1 MDLLLTPLAGLDFSA
16 LPQQLVV
23 GILTG
28 SIYALIALGYTM
40 VYGVLKLINFAH
52 GEVYMLGA
60 YFGLFISWIVIGDA
74 IGRAGATQIIAP
86 EILKIAAYSLVAG
99 GVFLS
104 LRPSRRKVVV
114 ELPGTLLRSL
124 KGAILSLDRSWTRAK
139 NAPRNFRKWAKDV
152 FPYSAPALRRTAI
165 CAGIALTI
173 LTIFGASGRSY
184 SSDELLES
192 RAESLRYDNF
202 TRTAW
207 ITVEDGEYPAVAYIY
222 SMPDGSSSIEYF
234 DVLSPTSPKPDTPEV
249 AVRLRRITNVEK
261 TLGISEEEL
270 LAPIGGTGEL
280 IRSWDP
286 RFSKPLLAIIVL
298 LGAALLGVLVRRARL
313 LSKSKQEP
321 ARKESR
327 ADDLK
332 AGGRT
337 PDLATGG
344 YLWELGLLALGGLVW
359 SLAQFQPQ
367 AITLVVM
374 MLASMV
380 GCAVVGVLIEFFA
393 YRPMRS
399 QPRISILIT
408 AIGVS
413 LLIQYT
419 GQLFLPNAPPPK
431 ISGDVSPYR
440 GSVSFFLDAPPRE
453 IADRYQFAEIE
464 LSEALSK
471 KQVVLDEVGGN
482 EFDLPRNTP
491 ELVRARAAETA
502 FNEINA
508 LKEDTSVSV
517 TVPKGQLI
525 MFFTAIV
532 LMFILRHLVMKTA
545 IGRGMRAV
553 SHDFEAAS
561 LMGVNVNKVIVVT
574 FLIGS
579 SLAGA
584 GAMMSAT
591 FLQTPLT
598 SFYGLIP
605 GVKAFVAAVLGGIG
619 NIPGAVL
626 GGLLMGVAEVL
637 MVWVGYSGLKDAM
650 AFVILIL
657 VLLFRPGG
665 LMGSATIEKV

>member
-1 MDLLLTPLAGLDFSA
+1 MDQLLTPLAGLDYSA

-74 IGRAGATQIIAP
+74 VGRAGATQIIAP
-86 EILKIAAYSLVAG
+86 GTLMVAAYVLVAA
-99 GVFLS
+99 GVLLS
-104 LRPSRRKVVV
+104 LRPSRRKILA
-114 ELPGTLLRSL
+114 ELPRTLVRSFKGLILVLHRSL
-124 KGAILSLDRSWTRAK
+124 TGLK
-139 NAPRNFRKWAKDV
+139 NSPRNFMNWAKNV
-152 FPYSAPALRRTAI
+152 FPNSIPALRRATI
-165 CAGIALTI
+165 YGGIALAI
-173 LTIFGASGRSY
+173 LVIFGASGRGY
-184 SSDELLES
+184 SSEELLAS
-192 RAESLRYDNF
+192 RAKSLEYDSF
-202 TRTAW
+202 TRTPW
-207 ITVEDGEYPAVAYIY
+207 IAVKDGEFPAVAYVY
-222 SMPDGSSSIEYF
+222 SLPGGGSAVEYF
-234 DVLSPTSPKPDTPEV
+234 DVLSPTTPRPDTPEV
-249 AVRLRRITNVEK
+249 AVRLRRITK
-261 TLGISEEEL
+261 RSEIDG
-270 LAPIGGTGEL
+270 LAKRDEIAQIAGSAEL
-280 IRSWDP
+280 IKSWDP
-286 RFSKPLLAIIVL
+286 RFSKLALAIIVL
-298 LGAALLGVLVRRARL
+298 LGGALLAMLSRRSRL
-313 LSKSKQEP
+313 LSKGAEAPIQE
-321 ARKESR
+321 ESSP
-327 ADDLK
+327 DNLK
-332 AGGRT
+332 TGGDMAGI
-337 PDLATGG
+337 AKGG
-344 YLWELGLLALGGLVW
+344 YLWELGLLALGALVW
-359 SLAQFQPQ
+359 CLALFQPQ
-367 AITLVVM
+367 AITLVFM

-380 GCAVVGVLIEFFA
+380 GCAIVGVLIEFFA

-413 LLIQYT
+413 LLIQFT

-431 ISGDVSPYR
+431 ISGDVNPYR
-440 GSVSFFLDAPPRE
+440 DSVSFFLDAPPLE
-453 IADRYQFAEIE
+453 IANSFQLAEKE
-464 LSEALSK
+464 LNEALAEK
-471 KQVVLDEVGGN
+471 EIVLEAVGGN
-482 EFDLPRNTP
+482 EFNLPASTP
-491 ELVRARAAETA
+491 ELVKAREAEAAFSTA
-502 FNEINA
+502 NA
-508 LKEDTSVSV
+508 LNEDTSVSV
-517 TVPKGQLI
+517 TIPKGQLI
-525 MFFTAIV
+525 MFFTTIV
-532 LMFILRHLVMKTA
+532 LMFILRHLVMKTT

-561 LMGVNVNKVIVVT
+561 LMGVSVNKVIVVT
-574 FLIGS
+574 FIIGS